1 MSILL
6 QKQPQIT
13 TIMIPQTTTT
23 KPQTTTIIK
32 KTHMTQSF

>member
-1 MSILL
+1 MSTLL

-13 TIMIPQTTTT
+13 TIIIPQTTTT

-32 KTHMTQSF
+32 KIYTPQTF

>member
-1 MSILL
+1 MSTSL

-13 TIMIPQTTTT
+13 TITIPQTTTT

-32 KTHMTQSF
+32 KTHTTQSF